1 MFLFPL
7 NSYQKIHS
15 NTYERNMA
23 FSIACYW
30 CYNSAWKTLVAMVS
44 GHQYQYE
51 LLLYFS
57 VNIVIGCQKF
67 KKDFFCQKCH
77 VSRQR
82 EKCFI
87 ERMILLYLKRDR
99 SKKLHFSFK

>member
-1 MFLFPL
+1 MKEIWHTVLHV
-7 NSYQKIHS
+7 IG
-15 NTYERNMA
+15 
-23 FSIACYW
+23 

-51 LLLYFS
+51 LYCMLVLISLL
-57 VNIVIGCQKF
+57 VIR
-67 KKDFFCQKCH
+67 CQKCH

-87 ERMILLYLKRDR
+87 ERMILPYLKRDR

>member
-67 KKDFFCQKCH
+67 KKDFFFVKSVMCH
-77 VSRQR
+77 VN
-82 EKCFI
+82 EKNA
-87 ERMILLYLKRDR
+87 LLKE
-99 SKKLHFSFK
+99 

>member
-1 MFLFPL
+1 MLLVF
-7 NSYQKIHS
+7 
-15 NTYERNMA
+15 
-23 FSIACYW
+23 
-30 CYNSAWKTLVAMVS
+30 YNSAWKTLVAMVS

-51 LLLYFS
+51 LLLYMLVLIS
-57 VNIVIGCQKF
+57 LLVIR
-67 KKDFFCQKCH
+67 CQKCH

-99 SKKLHFSFK
+99 SKYFISLLSNTPHQNMLK